1 MNKVCVLGSIN
12 MDLVIKVKDMPKVGE
27 TILSKSFEKIAGG
40 KGANQA
46 VAAKRCGNEVS
57 MIGKIGLDD
66 NGKALKRLLEDDE
79 IDTSLIFED
88 EKNPT
93 GMAMIT
99 VDENSDNSII
109 VISGSNMKINEGE
122 IEKSKEKIKN
132 SDILISQFETPEDM
146 TIKAFNI
153 AKENGKITILN
164 PAPAKEIK
172 KELLKVTDIIIPNE
186 TEAELLTGIKVN
198 DLDTAKLAGKK
209 LLEFGVKFA
218 IITLGEKGAAI
229 INNERAELV
238 KAFKVNA
245 VDTTAA
251 GDSFIGGLSSK
262 LNINDLNF
270 ENLIKAV
277 TFGNKVSSIA
287 VQREGAQ
294 PSIPTLEEVIKI
306 YGEE

>member
-12 MDLVIKVKDMPKVGE
+12 MDLVIKVKDMPKAGE

-46 VAAKRCGNEVS
+46 VAAKRCGNKVS
-57 MIGKIGLDD
+57 MIGKIGQDD
-66 NGKALKRLLEDDE
+66 NGEILKGLLDKEE
-79 IDTSLIFED
+79 IDTELIFKDAEH
-88 EKNPT
+88 PT

-99 VDENSDNSII
+99 VNEKSENSIV
-109 VISGSNMKINEGE
+109 VISGSNMNLKN
-122 IEKSKEKIKN
+122 KEVDCARETIKE
-132 SDILISQFETPEDM
+132 SDILIAQFETPEEM
-146 TIKAFNI
+146 TIKAFSI
-153 AKENGKITILN
+153 AKEYGKITILN
-164 PAPAKEIK
+164 PAPAREIES
-172 KELLKVTDIIIPNE
+172 ELLKVTDIIIPNE
-186 TEAELLTGIKVN
+186 TEAEILTGVRVN
-198 DLDTAKLAGKK
+198 DLETAKIAGHK
-209 LLEFGVKFA
+209 LLKNGIKIA

-229 INNERAELV
+229 ITKEKAELV

-251 GDSFIGGLSSK
+251 GDSFIGGLSYK
-262 LNINDLNF
+262 LNIENFDF
-270 ENLIKAV
+270 ENLKEAV

-294 PSIPTLEEVIKI
+294 PSIPTLKEIIDI

>member
-57 MIGKIGLDD
+57 MIGKIGIDD

-79 IDTSLIFED
+79 INTSLIFKD

-99 VDENSDNSII
+99 VDEKSDNSII
-109 VISGSNMKINEGE
+109 VISGSNMNINEAE
-122 IEKSKEKIKN
+122 IEKSRRQIEI

-146 TIKAFNI
+146 TIKAFDI

-164 PAPAKEIK
+164 PAPAKKIK
-172 KELLKVTDIIIPNE
+172 KDLLKVTDIIIPNE
-186 TEAELLTGIKVN
+186 TEAELLTGIQVN
-198 DLDTAKLAGKK
+198 DLESAKIAGEK
-209 LLEFGVKFA
+209 LLKDGVKVA

-229 INNERAELV
+229 ITHERAELV

-262 LNINDLNF
+262 LNINDLSF

-294 PSIPTLEEVIKI
+294 PSIPTLKEVIEV

>member
-66 NGKALKRLLEDDE
+66 NGKALKRLLEYDE

-109 VISGSNMKINEGE
+109 VISGSNMKINESE
-122 IEKSKEKIKN
+122 IEKSREKIKN

-209 LLEFGVKFA
+209 LLESGVKFA

>member
-66 NGKALKRLLEDDE
+66 NGKCLKRLLEDDE

-109 VISGSNMKINEGE
+109 VISGSNMNINEGE
-122 IEKSKEKIKN
+122 IEKSREKIKN

-209 LLEFGVKFA
+209 LLESGVKFA
-218 IITLGEKGAAI
+218 IITLGGKRCC
-229 INNERAELV
+229 NN
-238 KAFKVNA
+238 K
-245 VDTTAA
+245 
-251 GDSFIGGLSSK
+251 
-262 LNINDLNF
+262 
-270 ENLIKAV
+270 
-277 TFGNKVSSIA
+277 
-287 VQREGAQ
+287 Q
-294 PSIPTLEEVIKI
+294 
-306 YGEE
+306 

>member
-109 VISGSNMKINEGE
+109 VISGSNMKINESE
-122 IEKSKEKIKN
+122 IEKSREKIKN

-186 TEAELLTGIKVN
+186 TESELLTGIKVN

-209 LLEFGVKFA
+209 LLESGVKFA

>member
-12 MDLVIKVKDMPKVGE
+12 MDLVIKVKEMPKTGE

-66 NGKALKRLLEDDE
+66 NGQILKGLLEKDKINTD
-79 IDTSLIFED
+79 LIFKD
-88 EKNPT
+88 VKNPT

-99 VDENSDNSII
+99 VNEESENSIV
-109 VISGSNMKINEGE
+109 VISGSNMNLKAEEIDAAKETIGE
-122 IEKSKEKIKN
+122 
-132 SDILISQFETPEDM
+132 SDILIAQFETPEDM
-146 TIKAFNI
+146 TIKAFNM
-153 AKENGKITILN
+153 AKEFGKITILN
-164 PAPAKEIK
+164 PAPARKIE
-172 KELLKVTDIIIPNE
+172 KELLSVTDIIIPNE
-186 TEAELLTGIKVN
+186 TEAEILTGIKVN
-198 DLDTAKLAGKK
+198 DLESAKIAGHN
-209 LLEFGVKFA
+209 LLQNGIKVA

-229 INNERAELV
+229 ITKDRAELI

-251 GDSFIGGLSSK
+251 GDSFIGGLSYK
-262 LNINDLNF
+262 LNIDNFDF
-270 ENLIKAV
+270 ENLKEAV

-294 PSIPTLEEVIKI
+294 PSIPTLEEIINI